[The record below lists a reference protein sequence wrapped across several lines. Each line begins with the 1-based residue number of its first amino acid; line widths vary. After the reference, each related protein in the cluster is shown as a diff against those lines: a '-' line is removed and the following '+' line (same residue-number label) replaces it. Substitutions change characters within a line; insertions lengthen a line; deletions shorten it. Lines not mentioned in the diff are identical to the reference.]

1 MNEKC
6 HGKLVH
12 KQYITGDTSEKK
24 GTDHE
29 NRFKKIQWIADR
41 YISSLFMYTL
51 LGRCCVT
58 AFPGI
63 WRSSSSFH
71 WSSDRL
77 HSEYFDVFF

>member
-41 YISSLFMYTL
+41 YISSLFMSLYYHKTL
-51 LGRCCVT
+51 
-58 AFPGI
+58 FF
-63 WRSSSSFH
+63 S
-71 WSSDRL
+71 RL
-77 HSEYFDVFF
+77 VFITNKV